1 MSTRRNRRNS
11 HKGTKKHYIIK
22 LQNLYPSCKFDRNVE
37 DMSLYNGNNITYGEM
52 EYEGI
57 QKLYSF
63 ITKNY
68 NPKVNCFMDLGSGR
82 GKLCMYMAAQPKI
95 KHVLGV
101 ELVKQRHDDAE
112 NLKSELT
119 FEYAH
124 KVKLLH
130 KNIFD
135 VDFEEYK
142 NKQIFI
148 WFSNLCFDQTG
159 IINVFK
165 KIQSDLPSGT
175 IICCSKKPEEPFG
188 EFLHTIQVPMS
199 WNKESNV
206 YIYRL

>member
-22 LQNLYPSCKFDRNVE
+22 LQKLYPNCKFDRNVE
-37 DMSLYNGNNITYGEM
+37 DISLYNGNNITYGEM

-57 QKLYSF
+57 QKLYTF

-68 NPKVNCFMDLGSGR
+68 NPKINCFMDLGSGR
-82 GKLCMYMAAQPKI
+82 GKLCIYMAAQPKI

-112 NLKSELT
+112 ILKSEFT
-119 FEYAH
+119 FEYAD

-142 NKQIFI
+142 NNQIFI

-159 IINVFK
+159 IINVFQ
-165 KIQSDLPSGT
+165 KIQRDLPSGT
-175 IICCSKKPEEPFG
+175 IICCSKKPEEIFG
-188 EFLHTIQVPMS
+188 EFLHTIQAPMS

>member
-1 MSTRRNRRNS
+1 MLTRRNRRNS

-22 LQNLYPSCKFDRNVE
+22 LQKLYPNCKFDRNVE
-37 DMSLYNGNNITYGEM
+37 DISLYNGNNITYGEM

-57 QKLYSF
+57 QKLYTF

-68 NPKVNCFMDLGSGR
+68 NPKINCFMDLGSGR

-112 NLKSELT
+112 ILKSELT
-119 FEYAH
+119 FEYAD

-142 NKQIFI
+142 NNQIFI

-159 IINVFK
+159 IINVFQ
-165 KIQSDLPSGT
+165 KIQRDLPSGT
-175 IICCSKKPEEPFG
+175 IICCSKKPEEIFG

>member
-11 HKGTKKHYIIK
+11 HRGTKKHYIIK
-22 LQNLYPSCKFDRNVE
+22 LKNLYPNCRFDRNVE
-37 DMSLYNGNNITYGEM
+37 DSSFYSGTNITYGEM

-63 ITKNY
+63 LTKNY
-68 NPKVNCFMDLGSGR
+68 NSKINCFMDLGSGR

-101 ELVKQRHDDAE
+101 ELVKQRHDDAV

-119 FEYAH
+119 FEYAN
-124 KVKLLH
+124 KVNLLH
-130 KNIFD
+130 KNILD
-135 VDFEEYK
+135 VDFEDYK
-142 NKQIFI
+142 NKEIFI

-159 IINVFK
+159 IHNIF
-165 KIQSDLPSGT
+165 QTLQMHLPKGT
-175 IICCSKKPEEPFG
+175 IICCSKKPEESFG
-188 EFLHTIQVPMS
+188 ELLNISQVPMS
-199 WNKESNV
+199 WNKNSNV